1 MGGWGKG
8 ERNMDLIAEIKRLKD
23 ERGAVILAHNY
34 TRDEVQDIA
43 DFTGDSLELSR
54 KAAECGAKVI
64 VFCGVRFMAETAKIL
79 SPDAE
84 VLHPAPDAGCPMA
97 DMADAAGVRAWKEK
111 HPGAT
116 VVAYVNTTAE
126 TKTEVDIC
134 CTSGN
139 ALKLVAG
146 LPEGEVL
153 FVPDANLGS
162 HVAKETGR
170 DIALWPGCC
179 PTHNRIRP
187 EQVRA
192 AKAAHPGAEVL
203 VHPECLPATV
213 AEADAALSTGGML
226 KRARESDRKDFVM
239 VTECGILHRLRKENP
254 DKKFWTVEPEPV
266 CPNMKK
272 ITLEN
277 IYFALKDMA
286 PRVELDAETIA
297 KARAPID
304 KMLAVRA

>member
-1 MGGWGKG
+1 
-8 ERNMDLIAEIKRLKD
+8 MDLEKEIERLKN

-79 SPDAE
+79 SPDAV

-97 DMADAAGVRAWKEK
+97 DMADAARVREWREK

-139 ALKLVAG
+139 AEKLVAG
-146 LPEGEVL
+146 LPEGELL
-153 FVPDANLGS
+153 FLPDANLGANIA
-162 HVAKETGR
+162 AKLGR

-179 PTHNRIRP
+179 PTHNRIQP
-187 EQVRA
+187 GQVR
-192 AKAAHPGAEVL
+192 AAHPGAEVL
-203 VHPECLPATV
+203 IHPECLPATV
-213 AEADAALSTGGML
+213 AEADLALSTEAML
-226 KRARESDRKDFVM
+226 KRARESEKKEFVV
-239 VTECGILHRLRKENP
+239 VTEGGILHRLRKENP
-254 DKKFWTVEPEPV
+254 DKRFWTVEPEPV

-277 IYFALKDMA
+277 VYFALKDMA
-286 PRVELDAETIA
+286 PRVDLDPETIA
-297 KARAPID
+297 RARAPID